1 MKLEDMKI
9 HSDAV
14 ELAVLFRQYYKTF
27 SKDDQF
33 SIGAQML
40 RSSISIASNIAE
52 GVGRNGSNKA
62 LLQFL
67 RYANGSLY
75 EFKTQMQIIQ
85 LDYQSPQRT
94 ACIDKLNAIEKGL
107 DKFIRFVSKTEEFSA

>member
-14 ELAVLFRQYYKTF
+14 DLAILFREYYKTF

-52 GVGRNGSNKA
+52 GVGRNGSDKA
-62 LLQFL
+62 LLLFL

-75 EFKTQMQIIQ
+75 EFKTQMKIIQ
-85 LDYQSPQRT
+85 YDYVSTQRS
-94 ACIDKLNAIEKGL
+94 CCLKKLEEIEEGL
-107 DKFIRFVSKTEEFSA
+107 DKFIRFIVKKEEK